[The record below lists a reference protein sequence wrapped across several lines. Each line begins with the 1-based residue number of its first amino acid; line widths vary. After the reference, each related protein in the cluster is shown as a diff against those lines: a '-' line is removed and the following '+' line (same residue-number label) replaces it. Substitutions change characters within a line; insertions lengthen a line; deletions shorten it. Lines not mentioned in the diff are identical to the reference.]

1 MTIRPYEEKDRENVR
16 YICLNSDGPCD
27 ADEKGQHFLL
37 TTYCDYYIE
46 KEPHNCFV
54 LADENDRA
62 VGYILCAED
71 FDRFREIFL
80 REFMPRLA
88 DEPVHSRYAEESTVL
103 HRQFKDEYPAH
114 LHIDLLP
121 EAQGQGYGP
130 KLMQTLFSHL
140 HEKNCRG
147 IMWCVWMHNEG
158 AQRFY
163 ERMGFARIGSSGSN
177 IAYGT
182 KVI

>member
-1 MTIRPYEEKDRENVR
+1 MTIRPYEEKDKENVR

-27 ADEKGQHFLL
+27 ADEDGQFFLL

-46 KEPHNCFV
+46 KEPYNCFV
-54 LADENDRA
+54 LADEQDKA

-71 FDRFREIFL
+71 FDPFWETFL
-80 REFMPRLA
+80 REFKPRLA
-88 DEPVHSRYAEESTVL
+88 HDPVSMEYADESTEL
-103 HRQFKDEYPAH
+103 HRQLKNEYPAH

-121 EAQGQGYGP
+121 EAQGKGYGP
-130 KLMQTLFSHL
+130 KLMETLFAHL
-140 HEKNCRG
+140 RKKNCRG
-147 IMWCVWMHNEG
+147 IMWCVWKHNHG

-163 ERMGFARIGSSGSN
+163 DRQGFERICDNGSN

-182 KVI
+182 KKI